1 MGTCR
6 FCQKDAGFFSS
17 QHSECVNRYT
27 RGRETIRRLV
37 MQASTHGTH
46 NTSLPDQVRSTAQ
59 RSFIG
64 PEEAASIVREAWDE
78 ALEQALSDHVMSVEE
93 EDRLSN
99 AARLL
104 QMNVTHIREG
114 ELGERVQMA
123 RSVRELLEG
132 RLPKMPTAYQI
143 PLPFNFTSSEQLVWS
158 FSNVE
163 YYEERTRREYEGRS
177 QGVSLRV
184 TKGVYYR
191 VGGFRGHPV
200 EKTSMERMDQGP
212 LALTTK
218 HIYFGGQSKIIR
230 IPYNKIVGFK
240 PYSDALGVMRDA
252 ASARLQVF
260 LTGNGWFT
268 YNLVKNLSG
277 KQA

>member
-27 RGRETIRRLV
+27 SGRETIRRLV
-37 MQASTHGTH
+37 MEASTYGTH
-46 NTSLPDQVRSTAQ
+46 TTSLPDQVRSTAQ

-64 PEEAASIVREAWDE
+64 PEETAQIVREAWDE
-78 ALEQALSDHVMSVEE
+78 ALEQALSDHVMTVEE
-93 EDRLSN
+93 EERLSN

-114 ELGERVQMA
+114 ELGERVLMA
-123 RSVRELLEG
+123 RSVRDLLEG
-132 RLPKMPTAYQI
+132 RLPKMPAAYQA
-143 PLPFNFTSSEQLVWS
+143 PLPFNFQASEQLVWS
-158 FSNVE
+158 FANVE
-163 YYEERTRREYEGRS
+163 YYEERTRREYVGRS

-200 EKTSMERMDQGP
+200 EKTSLERMDQGP

-260 LTGNGWFT
+260 LTGNGWFI
-268 YNLVKNLSG
+268 YNLVSNLSG
-277 KQA
+277 RQG